1 MANGK
6 RTKLTL
12 VLVVLAASG
21 IALFAWT
28 RVWINATVTTGGTES
43 ARQQLEIAGST
54 AAPALTAL
62 ALAGLALAGAL
73 TIAGPVIRLVLG
85 VLQVVLGGCV
95 MLAAYLAVSD
105 PAGASSAAVT
115 AATGIAGEQSILD
128 GIEST
133 TLTAWPFVALGA
145 GAVMALAGI
154 AILATSRSW
163 PQSASRYQAVRM
175 EPVGMEPGVTNSGA
189 TTDGQ
194 APIHA
199 SRSRAATDATG
210 RSVDSWDDLSRGSDP
225 TS

>member
-1 MANGK
+1 MTSGK
-6 RTKLTL
+6 RTKLIL
-12 VLVVLAASG
+12 ILVVLAASG
-21 IALFAWT
+21 LALLAWT
-28 RVWINATVTTGGTES
+28 RVWIDATVLTGTAEA
-43 ARQQLEIAGST
+43 ARQHLEITGAT

-85 VLQVVLGGCV
+85 VLDVILGGCV

-133 TLTAWPFVALGA
+133 TLTVWPFVALGA
-145 GAVMALAGI
+145 GAVMAIAGI
-154 AILATSRSW
+154 AILVTSRDW
-163 PQSASRYQAVRM
+163 PQSASRYQTVRL
-175 EPVGMEPGVTNSGA
+175 EPVEAGSGSV
-189 TTDGQ
+189 TDGP

-199 SRSRAATDATG
+199 SRVREATDATG

>member
-1 MANGK
+1 MASGK
-6 RTKLTL
+6 RTKLIL
-12 VLVVLAASG
+12 ILVVLAASG
-21 IALFAWT
+21 LALLAWT
-28 RVWINATVTTGGTES
+28 RVWIDATVLTGTAEA
-43 ARQQLEIAGST
+43 ARQHLEITGAT

-85 VLQVVLGGCV
+85 VLDVILGGCV
-95 MLAAYLAVSD
+95 MLAAALAVSD

-133 TLTAWPFVALGA
+133 TLTVWPFVALGA
-145 GAVMALAGI
+145 GAVVALAGVG
-154 AILATSRSW
+154 ILVTTRSW
-163 PQSASRYQAVRM
+163 PRSTSRYQGVRL
-175 EPVGMEPGVTNSGA
+175 EPVEAASGSA
-189 TTDGQ
+189 ADGP

-199 SRSRAATDATG
+199 SLIREATDATG

>member
-1 MANGK
+1 MTNGK
-6 RTKLTL
+6 RTKLIL
-12 VLVVLAASG
+12 ILAVLAASG
-21 IALFAWT
+21 LALLAWT
-28 RVWINATVTTGGTES
+28 RVWIDATVLTGTAEA
-43 ARQQLEIAGST
+43 ARQQLEITGAT

-85 VLQVVLGGCV
+85 VLDVILGGCV

-128 GIEST
+128 GIEGT
-133 TLTAWPFVALGA
+133 TLTVWPFVALFA
-145 GAVMALAGI
+145 GAVMAIAGI
-154 AILATSRSW
+154 AVLVTTRSW
-163 PQSASRYQAVRM
+163 PTSASRYQSVRL
-175 EPVGMEPGVTNSGA
+175 EPVGAAPGSA
-189 TTDGQ
+189 TDGPTVH
-194 APIHA
+194 APRARDA
-199 SRSRAATDATG
+199 SDATG